1 MYESG
6 EKRGVQSDPTM
17 SLKNQTQSSNANN
30 QPDDEIETIDNP
42 ERGCGFLKDGAAYFK
57 SDVAPGGNLPAFVE
71 FEDPVVFKEDNKRS
85 YLKFPGNQFE
95 LAVTGDGGMTET
107 NPEGEIWEHLDRLSQ
122 DRPTGTTAG
131 EMVEF
136 QAHDYLLSVGKTYY
150 ETAQDFIDEAKV
162 HGVSKGISVTSGN
175 APPAINPGRS
185 KLYLIHP
192 NAVEVERDVETTG
205 GEMKSGDELL
215 SVDGE
220 PVEGDVQDPGDDVPV
235 TVHREM
241 DVPGIFGYTYLT
253 RVVYT
258 EDADGNVPAYIQEYD
273 TLGDLDV
280 VKTGREAP
288 FSEQSSF
295 NDDGSLDEDEIM
307 SQLDD
312 AEDEIRDFA
321 ENVERLDINE
331 RYPEIHNRA
340 LVEPTIENME
350 KAPLGELAGTGLI
363 DARRPP
369 AGEDHFLEGEGA
381 LAVVEIDN
389 VPHKIM
395 PSNILSVDGE
405 SRTATTQLGPYK
417 VVVKSPLD
425 GGRAVEVVNT
435 R

>member
-1 MYESG
+1 
-6 EKRGVQSDPTM
+6 M
-17 SLKNQTQSSNANN
+17 SIEINPATGGSIDNDN
-30 QPDDEIETIDNP
+30 DDAIETIDNP
-42 ERGCGFLKDGAAYFK
+42 ERGCGYMEDGKAYLKADTGA
-57 SDVAPGGNLPAFVE
+57 GGDLPAFVR
-71 FEDPVVFKEDNKRS
+71 FTQPVPFKENRKRS
-85 YLKFPGNQFE
+85 YTRFPGVQFE
-95 LAVTGDGGMTET
+95 LGVTGSAGMTET
-107 NPEGEIWEHLDRLSQ
+107 DPADEIQNHIDRMMN
-122 DRPTGTTAG
+122 DRPTGETAG
-131 EMVEF
+131 EMIEF
-136 QAHDYLLSVGKTYY
+136 QSQDLLLSVGKTHYP
-150 ETAQDFIDEAKV
+150 DVDGFVNEARV
-162 HGVSKGISVTSGN
+162 HGVSKAISVTSGN
-175 APPAINPGRS
+175 QPPEVNPGRTR
-185 KLYLIHP
+185 LFLIHP

-321 ENVERLDINE
+321 ANVETFDINE

-417 VVVKSPLD
+417 VVVKSPLG